1 MEEIRNQKVVSS
13 NPGAIYWMDIFYIDL
28 LQNCDVWLKS
38 TKINIKKV
46 SSLNTLA
53 LTQVLTIY
61 LFWRN
66 KDEFLNVFSP

>member
-38 TKINIKKV
+38 TKINIKSELSKHFGINSV
-46 SSLNTLA
+46 ANLINILCS
-53 LTQVLTIY
+53 
-61 LFWRN
+61 
-66 KDEFLNVFSP
+66 